1 MPLPTKPVQLAFNSI
16 VYCIVLIT
24 LSACDTTLINNQAEP
39 KPHPQA
45 TLTSTEVKTASRELE
60 PSTALIPESSSKES
74 NIPTDSTLLTQEAL
88 ILDPSSVSSNS
99 NESSRELEPVGNLWD
114 HVREGFEFSEINPTN
129 KSAIKRVD
137 YHRKRL
143 LKFPSLA
150 QRITDNATPYFHYV
164 VAQLEKNKLPL
175 EIVLLPIVE
184 SHYDPFA
191 YSPGRA
197 SGLWQFIPSTGK
209 RFGLAQDWWH
219 DERRDT
225 IAATGAAIQYLLYL
239 NKLFDGDWLLAMA
252 SYNAG
257 QGTVLRAIKKNRKRG
272 KPTDYWSLDLPK
284 ETQHY
289 IPKLLAWREIIKNHD
304 QYNIKFNPVP
314 DEPYF
319 ELVDIGSQIDL
330 AEAASLAEVD
340 IDTIYQL
347 NPAYNRWATDPSPP
361 HDLLVP
367 VDNAQ
372 ILRQNLANVPVNQRM
387 TWRRYI
393 IKKNDSL
400 GKIANQFDTSVKF
413 LAQVNGIKNHKIREG
428 KALMIPSAA
437 KNSGFYT
444 KSADQRL
451 AKRQG
456 RSPKNK
462 NQRIEHRVQNGESLW
477 DIAKKYNVSVSA
489 LAHWNSMA
497 PKDVLSINRKLT
509 VWTKAVINTS
519 NKTKQISL
527 VKNETRKLFYKVRKG
542 DSLDLIANKF
552 RVKVN
557 DIKSWND
564 IARNKYIQPGQLL
577 TLYVALTDRELMV
590 N

>member
-1 MPLPTKPVQLAFNSI
+1 MPLFKRSPYIAGRFTPFAL
-16 VYCIVLIT
+16 LIT
-24 LSACDTTLINNQAEP
+24 LTALITACDTALINNSSEPAEAKTNDP
-39 KPHPQA
+39 VTQVDA
-45 TLTSTEVKTASRELE
+45 TVESAKRELDPGAEVESTETKGLANTQDALNQNPTVQILKELE
-60 PSTALIPESSSKES
+60 P
-74 NIPTDSTLLTQEAL
+74 
-88 ILDPSSVSSNS
+88 
-99 NESSRELEPVGNLWD
+99 ELEPVGNLWD
-114 HVREGFEFSEINPTN
+114 HVREGFEFSEIHVDN
-129 KSAIKRVD
+129 KVALKRVD

-143 LKFPSLA
+143 LKYPSLA
-150 QRITDNATPYFHYV
+150 QRITDNATPYFHYIIT
-164 VAQLEKNKLPL
+164 QLEQNKLPL
-175 EIVLLPIVE
+175 EIALLPIVE

-197 SGLWQFIPSTGK
+197 SGMWQFIPSTGK

-225 IAATGAAIQYLLYL
+225 IASTGAAIQYLLYL

-257 QGTVLRAIKKNRKRG
+257 QGRVMRAVKKNRKLG

-289 IPKLLAWREIIKNHD
+289 IPKLLAWRDIIKNHD
-304 QYNIKFNPVP
+304 QYNIDFNPVP

-330 AEAASLAEVD
+330 AEAAALAEVD

-361 HDLLVP
+361 HDLLIPIDNVNILKENLAKVP
-367 VDNAQ
+367 VD
-372 ILRQNLANVPVNQRM
+372 QRM

-393 IKKNDSL
+393 IKNGDSL
-400 GKIANQFDTSVKF
+400 GKIAKQFNTSTKF
-413 LAQVNGIKNHKIREG
+413 LAQVNGIKNNRIRAG

-437 KNSGFYT
+437 KGSDYYT
-444 KSADQRL
+444 KSAEQRL

-456 RSPKNK
+456 RAPKNR
-462 NQRIEHRVQNGESLW
+462 NQRIEHRVKNGESLW
-477 DIAKKYNVSVSA
+477 DIARKYNVSVSSIA
-489 LAHWNSMA
+489 RWNNMA
-497 PKDVLSINRKLT
+497 PKDVLAVNRKLT
-509 VWTKAVINTS
+509 VWTKTTTSASNNTKS
-519 NKTKQISL
+519 KQKTSF

-552 RVKVN
+552 RVKIS

-564 IARNKYIQPGQLL
+564 IARKKYIQPGQLL

>member
-1 MPLPTKPVQLAFNSI
+1 MPLFVSFPRYKRLKIAF
-16 VYCIVLIT
+16 YT
-24 LSACDTTLINNQAEP
+24 LLLSLVSACDTQLINNSTTPPSTTPPAKNAELANGIVSSGN
-39 KPHPQA
+39 HD
-45 TLTSTEVKTASRELE
+45 LRELNPDAAADAISANGSLLANGSQNLKE
-60 PSTALIPESSSKES
+60 LNPE
-74 NIPTDSTLLTQEAL
+74 I
-88 ILDPSSVSSNS
+88 
-99 NESSRELEPVGNLWD
+99 EPVGNLWD
-114 HVREGFEFSEINPTN
+114 HVREGFEFSEIHVGNTQ
-129 KSAIKRVD
+129 ALERVE

-143 LKFPSLA
+143 LRVPSLA
-150 QRITDNATPYFHYV
+150 QRITDNATPYFHYIIS
-164 VAQLEKNKLPL
+164 QLEENKLPL
-175 EIVLLPIVE
+175 EIALLPIVE

-257 QGTVLRAIKKNRKRG
+257 QGTVGRAIRKNRKLG

-289 IPKLLAWREIIKNHD
+289 IPKLLAWRDIIKNHD
-304 QYNIKFNPVP
+304 QYNIAFNPVP

-330 AEAASLAEVD
+330 AEVAALAEVD

-347 NPAYNRWATDPSPP
+347 NPAYNRWATDPSAP
-361 HDLLVP
+361 HDLLIP
-367 VDNAQ
+367 IDNVD
-372 ILRQNLANVPVNQRM
+372 ILKQNLTNLPADQRM

-393 IKKNDSL
+393 IKQGDSL
-400 GKIANQFDTSVKF
+400 GKIANRFNTSSKF
-413 LAQVNGIKNHKIREG
+413 IAQVNGIKNNNIRAG

-437 KNSGFYT
+437 KGSDYYT
-444 KSADQRL
+444 KSAEQRL

-456 RSPKNK
+456 RAPKNR
-462 NQRIEHRVQNGESLW
+462 NQRIEHRVKTGESLW
-477 DIAKKYNVSVSA
+477 DIARKYNVSVGA
-489 LAHWNSMA
+489 VARWNNMA
-497 PKDVLSINRKLT
+497 PRDVLSVNRKLA
-509 VWTKAVINTS
+509 VWTK
-519 NKTKQISL
+519 ISATQSIKAAS

-552 RVKVN
+552 KVRIT
-557 DIKSWND
+557 DIKNWND
-564 IARNKYIQPGQLL
+564 IATKKYIQPGQLL

>member
-1 MPLPTKPVQLAFNSI
+1 MPVFSRFSYIATRFTSLAFFI
-16 VYCIVLIT
+16 GLALLVT
-24 LSACDTTLINNQAEP
+24 ACDTTLINNPSGPVKSNNNEQVTQVNDPADSPIPKLDPEAEAP
-39 KPHPQA
+39 S
-45 TLTSTEVKTASRELE
+45 LTESTEQVALKELE
-60 PSTALIPESSSKES
+60 P
-74 NIPTDSTLLTQEAL
+74 
-88 ILDPSSVSSNS
+88 
-99 NESSRELEPVGNLWD
+99 ELEPVGNLWD
-114 HVREGFEFSEINPTN
+114 HVREGFEFSEIHIDN
-129 KSAIKRVD
+129 KVAQKRID

-150 QRITDNATPYFHYV
+150 QRITDNATPYFHYIIT
-164 VAQLEKNKLPL
+164 QLEQNKLPL
-175 EIVLLPIVE
+175 EIALLPIVE

-197 SGLWQFIPSTGK
+197 SGMWQFIPSTGK

-225 IAATGAAIQYLLYL
+225 IASTGAAIQYLLYL

-257 QGTVLRAIKKNRKRG
+257 QGRVMRAVKKNRKLG

-289 IPKLLAWREIIKNHD
+289 IPKLLAWRDIIKNHD
-304 QYNIKFNPVP
+304 QYNIDFNPVP

-330 AEAASLAEVD
+330 AEAAALAEVD

-347 NPAYNRWATDPSPP
+347 NPAFNRWATDPSPP
-361 HDLLVP
+361 HDLLIPIDNVDILKENLAKVP
-367 VDNAQ
+367 VD
-372 ILRQNLANVPVNQRM
+372 QRM

-393 IKKNDSL
+393 IKNGDSL
-400 GKIANQFDTSVKF
+400 GKIAKRFNTSTQF
-413 LAQVNGIKNHKIREG
+413 LARVNGIKNNRIRAG

-437 KNSGFYT
+437 KDSGYYT
-444 KSADQRL
+444 KSAEQRL

-456 RSPKNK
+456 RAPKNR
-462 NQRIEHRVQNGESLW
+462 NQRIEHRVKNGESLW
-477 DIAKKYNVSVSA
+477 DIARKYNVSVGA
-489 LAHWNSMA
+489 IARWNNMA
-497 PKDVLSINRKLT
+497 PKDVLSVNRKLT
-509 VWTKAVINTS
+509 VWTKAATS
-519 NKTKQISL
+519 NIPVSKRKTSL

-552 RVKVN
+552 RVKVS

-564 IARNKYIQPGQLL
+564 IARKKYIQPGQLL
-577 TLYVALTDRELMV
+577 TLFVALTDRELMV